1 MSQTLTDN
9 FPLALLTAFF
19 GAVVLAS
26 MALLVRDTLQR
37 RAGTGLL
44 MLLGL
49 GLVFVAERFLGEG
62 TLPMG
67 VNALGLLAIVAGLG
81 LRMHAAQN
89 SSSTAA
95 DAHRTAFKYSLLIP
109 ASLVLYGLTTETATA
124 ALGFEEEALDH
135 WNGVWTSLAPLVAIL
150 GALPVLAVDRAL
162 SLHPLGVPSRAAQ
175 RAVEAGLSAAL
186 ALCLIFPANYLASEH
201 DETWDV
207 AYFRTARA
215 GTSTLNIARTLA
227 EPVTITLF
235 YPAGSDVEREVA
247 PYFDALDK
255 AGGEMLSVTTIDQ
268 ALVPKLAE
276 DMKIRQNGFIAF
288 QMGDHTERFKLADDL
303 KKAKRDLRKLDGQVR
318 ANLIKLTRGERKI
331 YWMGGH
337 GEASAKEKEDPMR
350 KLNILKRAVFDAE
363 NLKVVDFSFTSGS
376 TAAVPDDAV
385 LVVLAAPVKPLI
397 DEEISVLKT
406 YLDQG
411 GRMLI
416 LVEPDGEGEGEGV
429 EPLLSHI
436 GVESGPG
443 VLAHA
448 DKHLV
453 RYGGKLDRVLLA
465 TNKFGSHESVK
476 TLARNASQTGVVL
489 PSARWIAKKA
499 DAKTKVATLIRSF
512 PDTWADLDRDL
523 EYDEDEVKKVYEM
536 AVAVSGVAGPAEKM
550 RVVVVGDVNLLSDQL
565 LGVWQGNQ
573 LFARDTL
580 LWLLDD
586 EEIAG
591 EVETE
596 EDVKIVHTRD
606 EDQAWFLLTVLGMPM
621 AILLCG
627 LILIRIRRQS

>member
-1 MSQTLTDN
+1 MSETLTEN

-19 GAVVLAS
+19 GVVVLAS
-26 MALLVRDTLQR
+26 MAFLIRDAIQR

-44 MLLGL
+44 MVLGVSL
-49 GLVFVAERFLGEG
+49 IFVAERFLGDG
-62 TLPMG
+62 GVGMG
-67 VNALGLLAIVAGLG
+67 VNALGLVGVLAGLG
-81 LRMHAAQN
+81 LRMSVAQN
-89 SSSTAA
+89 SSGAAA
-95 DAHRTAFKYSLLIP
+95 DAHRLAFRLSLLIP
-109 ASLVLYGLTTETATA
+109 AGLLLYGLTLDTATA
-124 ALGFEEEALDH
+124 ALGFEDDALER
-135 WNGVWTSLAPLVAIL
+135 WNGVWQSLAPLVVAL
-150 GALPVLAVDRAL
+150 GALPVLAIDRVL
-162 SLHPLGVPSRAAQ
+162 SLHPLAVPSRAAA
-175 RAVEAGLSAAL
+175 RAMEAGLAGAL
-186 ALCLIFPANYLASEH
+186 ALGLIFPANYLASQH

-207 AYFRTARA
+207 AYFRTAQA
-215 GTSTLNIARTLA
+215 GTSTLNIASTLA
-227 EPVTITLF
+227 EPISITLF
-235 YPAGSDVEREVA
+235 YPAGSDVQREID
-247 PYFDALDK
+247 PYFDALDA
-255 AGGEMLSVTTIDQ
+255 AGGDQLTVTTIDQ
-268 ALVPKLAE
+268 ALVPQLAE
-276 DMKIRQNGFIAF
+276 EMKIRENGFIAF
-288 QMGDHTERFKLADDL
+288 QMGEHTERFKLADDL
-303 KKAKRDLRKLDGQVR
+303 KKAKRDLRKLDSQVR
-318 ANLIKLTRGERKI
+318 GNLIKLTRGERKI

-337 GEASAKEKEDPMR
+337 GEASAKEKDDPMR

-363 NLKVVDFSFTSGS
+363 NLKVVDFGFTTGS
-376 TAAVPDDAV
+376 TANVPDDAA
-385 LVVLAAPVKPLI
+385 LVVLAAPVKPLM

-411 GRMLI
+411 GRMLV
-416 LVEPDGEGEGEGV
+416 LVEPDGDDLTD
-429 EPLLSHI
+429 LLGHI
-436 GVESGPG
+436 GVESGEG

-489 PSARWIAKKA
+489 PTSRWVAKKA

-512 PDTWADLDRDL
+512 PDTWADLDKDL
-523 EYDEDEVKKVYEM
+523 ELDEDEAKKVYEM
-536 AVAVSGVAGPAEKM
+536 AVAVSGVDGPSADM
-550 RVVVVGDVNLLSDQL
+550 RIVVVGDVNLFSDQL
-565 LGVWQGNQ
+565 LGVAQGNQ

-591 EVETE
+591 EVESE

-627 LILIRIRRQS
+627 LILIRIRRQA